1 VNKNLQQLIEHCR
14 KQKIRYVGIGTSAGG
29 VDALKILLP
38 SFKKPSTL
46 SVVVV
51 LHLPPEGPNLIPSLF
66 QDLCEFRL
74 KEAEP
79 GEPLES
85 ETIYIATPN
94 YHLSVESDGSCSLSN
109 ESPVN
114 FSRPSIDVLFESL
127 GYAQKE
133 KVLGILMTGANGDG
147 AKGLHLISRFGGRTL
162 VQNPM
167 TAEYPMM
174 PESALDIMKPDAIFD
189 LRDAPEFIKSIGK
202 DDAQ

>member
-1 VNKNLQQLIEHCR
+1 MNSNLQLLIERCR
-14 KQKIRYVGIGTSAGG
+14 KQNVRYVGIGTSAGG
-29 VDALKILLP
+29 VDALKIVLP

-66 QDLCEFRL
+66 QDLCEFTL
-74 KEAEP
+74 KEAES
-79 GEPLES
+79 GEPLEA

-94 YHLSVESDGSCSLSN
+94 YHLSVEADGTCSLSN
-109 ESPVN
+109 ESAVN

-127 GYAQKE
+127 GYAQRD

-147 AKGLHLISRFGGRTL
+147 AKGLQIIAHFGGRTL

-189 LRDAPEFIKSIGK
+189 LRDAPEFIMSIGK
-202 DDAQ
+202 LDA